1 MCKECKPLNLYPFI
15 PSGGLFGG
23 TPKRVVEAPDAFDP
37 MYAVTPE
44 GIEELR
50 GLGIEVIYRG
60 NETIVNPLPDSVLDE
75 LPEASNDT

>member
-1 MCKECKPLNLYPFI
+1 M
-15 PSGGLFGG
+15 
-23 TPKRVVEAPDAFDP
+23 VEAPDAFDP

-44 GIEELR
+44 GIEEPR